1 MSWRRNGFLSFTMFR
16 LPQTILQTPLLC
28 SHDKI
33 LFSACERITIAL
45 FLLQAFTWRAVA
57 EIVSKFK
64 LPVRLVDKHVPTGQK
79 LTVTNNRKKKSW
91 GQTSRRD
98 ICSIYL
104 ILSPWTSTFPTAPS
118 TNRSMTSSDSLAL
131 QTLKFCI
138 LPIMVF
144 LWHFWKPLR
153 LNFLNY

>member
-1 MSWRRNGFLSFTMFR
+1 MFR

-33 LFSACERITIAL
+33 LFSTCERITIAL

-79 LTVTNNRKKKSW
+79 LTVTNNREKKVMGTNLSK
-91 GQTSRRD
+91 RHLL
-98 ICSIYL
+98 YL
-104 ILSPWTSTFPTAPS
+104 PHSVSLNKYLPHSPVNQPVHDLL
-118 TNRSMTSSDSLAL
+118 RLTSSADSEVLHSSYYGLSVAL
-131 QTLKFCI
+131 LKAFKTKFFK
-138 LPIMVF
+138 L
-144 LWHFWKPLR
+144 LR
-153 LNFLNY
+153 MIA

>member
-1 MSWRRNGFLSFTMFR
+1 MFR

-28 SHDKI
+28 SHDKT

-45 FLLQAFTWRAVA
+45 FLFQASTWRAVG
-57 EIVSKFK
+57 ETVSKFK

-79 LTVTNNRKKKSW
+79 LTVVNNRKKKSH
-91 GQTSRRD
+91 GNKPLKETV

-104 ILSPWTSTFPTAPS
+104 IPIPWTSAFPTAPS
-118 TNRSMTSSDSLAL
+118 TNRSVTSSDSLAL
-131 QTLKFCI
+131 QTLKLCI

-153 LNFLNY
+153 LRFLNY